1 MSVSLP
7 VRRFHGQYGL
17 TLVELIVAMI
27 VISVGVAGVL
37 SAYNISVRASVDPM
51 LAKQAVAIGEAL
63 LEEVR
68 LAPSTFCDPDDA
80 NAETA
85 ASPAACA
92 SLPEGIGPEAGD
104 ARPFDNVND
113 YHGLVLNPIAD
124 VSGTAVAGLNGF
136 AASIS
141 VQPAALNSISDV
153 SGEALRIVVSVTAPT
168 GDVFAIEGYRARYA
182 PNALP

>member
-7 VRRFHGQYGL
+7 VRSFHRQSGL

-37 SAYNISVRASVDPM
+37 SAFNISVRASVDPM
-51 LAKQAVAIGEAL
+51 LAKQAVAVGEAL

-85 ASPAACA
+85 ASSAACA

-104 ARPFDNVND
+104 VRPFDNVND
-113 YHGLVLNPIAD
+113 YHGLALNPITD
-124 VSGTAVAGLNGF
+124 VGGVAVAGLNGF
-136 AASIS
+136 TAAIS
-141 VQPAALNSISDV
+141 VQPAILNSISDV
-153 SGEALRIVVSVTAPT
+153 SGEALRIIVSVTAPS
-168 GDVFAIEGYRARYA
+168 GDVFTVEGYRTRYA